1 MKTIERT
8 ISQLQSYGF
17 SCSIDDFG
25 SGYSSLN
32 SLKDL
37 PFDVIKLD
45 KVFLD
50 NSVNTKRSE
59 EIIKSIIDMAK
70 HIEII
75 TVAEGVET
83 YEQLDFLKKTD
94 CDMIQGYIFSK
105 PLPIRE
111 FEEVL
116 RENKSIVS

>member
-1 MKTIERT
+1 
-8 ISQLQSYGF
+8 
-17 SCSIDDFG
+17 
-25 SGYSSLN
+25 
-32 SLKDL
+32 
-37 PFDVIKLD
+37 
-45 KVFLD
+45 
-50 NSVNTKRSE
+50 
-59 EIIKSIIDMAK
+59 MAK